1 LSDQNR
7 KNFSGPKII
16 GYDSH
21 KVKQTK
27 VSNHALNIYKKLKE
41 SGFEAYLVGGCI
53 RDILLNKTP
62 KDFDVSTNATPDQ
75 VLSLFKRSRLVGRRF
90 QIVHVR
96 FGRSELVEVSTFRKS
111 GIETSDDEHM
121 QRSEDGLILRDN
133 VFGTIEED
141 AFRRDFTINALYYD
155 PQTKKILDYV
165 GGFNDLKK
173 GQLRC
178 IGDPSIRLAEDPVRA
193 LRALRFKAKLKL
205 SLHQSIT
212 QELPKIADKLSS
224 IPAARLFD
232 EIQKMLLNGFGSRA
246 WTLLKQTPL
255 QNILFPLTEP
265 NDKFVIKALQN
276 TDMRVLNNQPVT
288 IGFLLAVFLW
298 KDYLTQLS
306 MQTKEKRL
314 HASKVDAAIK
324 TLRTQQEIIAIPR
337 RFSTFITEI
346 WRLQPR
352 LEARRKKDI
361 EKLLGHRRFRAAYDF
376 LMLRKEIDV
385 DLKVAQSADWWTNK
399 QQDQTSLKTR

>member
-1 LSDQNR
+1 
-7 KNFSGPKII
+7 
-16 GYDSH
+16 
-21 KVKQTK
+21 
-27 VSNHALNIYKKLKE
+27 
-41 SGFEAYLVGGCI
+41 
-53 RDILLNKTP
+53 
-62 KDFDVSTNATPDQ
+62 
-75 VLSLFKRSRLVGRRF
+75 
-90 QIVHVR
+90 
-96 FGRSELVEVSTFRKS
+96 
-111 GIETSDDEHM
+111 
-121 QRSEDGLILRDN
+121 
-133 VFGTIEED
+133 
-141 AFRRDFTINALYYD
+141 
-155 PQTKKILDYV
+155 
-165 GGFNDLKK
+165 
-173 GQLRC
+173 
-178 IGDPSIRLAEDPVRA
+178 
-193 LRALRFKAKLKL
+193 LKL